1 MSHASATRPREGR
14 TCGNE
19 IVARAD
25 PPHICA
31 MALTLRQLH
40 YLIALGDHAS
50 FTRGAAA
57 VGVSQP
63 SFSQQIQLL
72 EAHLG
77 GRVVERGGNRALLT
91 PLGREAVAGARRV
104 LAEVAAVE
112 ALADRRGD
120 ALSGTIRLGVS
131 PTLGPYILPQ
141 LVAQLH
147 ATSPDLRVHVR
158 EGLPNRLV
166 EMLAEGSHDVILVQ
180 LPIGGRGLH
189 VERLFREPLFLGM
202 AADDPLKK
210 RSEIAVRDL
219 AGRGLL
225 TLQPQYRMSEQV
237 ATLADQAGA
246 HVLRDYEG
254 TSLDAIRQMAGMGM
268 GLALLPRLYVRQEIR
283 DGDDVVVR
291 PFAGGR
297 HYREIGLAWRTGAGR
312 APAFLTIARLLR
324 TVAQ

>member
-1 MSHASATRPREGR
+1 MYP
-14 TCGNE
+14 
-19 IVARAD
+19 
-25 PPHICA
+25 
-31 MALTLRQLH
+31 TLRQLR

-50 FTRGAAA
+50 FTRGAAS

-63 SFSQQIQLL
+63 SFSQQIQLV
-72 EAHLG
+72 EAMLG
-77 GRVVERGGNRALLT
+77 GRVVERGASKAILT
-91 PLGREAVAGARRV
+91 PLGREAVASARRV
-104 LAEVAAVE
+104 LAEVAAFE
-112 ALADRRGD
+112 ALAERRSD

-141 LVAQLH
+141 LVARLH

-158 EGLPNRLV
+158 EGLPNMLV
-166 EMLAEGSHDVILVQ
+166 ELLADGSHDVILVQ
-180 LPIGGRGLH
+180 LPIDDRSLH

-210 RSEIAVRDL
+210 REAIAVADL
-219 AGRGLL
+219 EGRGLL

-237 ATLADQAGA
+237 AALAEAAGA

-283 DGDDVVVR
+283 GGDEVIVR

-297 HYREIGLAWRTGAGR
+297 QYREIGLAWRAGTGR
-312 APAFLTIARLLR
+312 APAFLTIAQLLR
-324 TVAQ
+324 DVAQ

>member
-1 MSHASATRPREGR
+1 
-14 TCGNE
+14 
-19 IVARAD
+19 
-25 PPHICA
+25 
-31 MALTLRQLH
+31 MALTIRQLR
-40 YLIALGDHAS
+40 YLIALGDHGS

-63 SFSQQIQLL
+63 SFSQQIQLV
-72 EAHLG
+72 EAMLG
-77 GRVVERGGNRALLT
+77 GRMVERGATSAILT
-91 PLGREAVAGARRV
+91 PLGREAVAAARRV
-104 LAEVAAVE
+104 LSEVAAFE

-131 PTLGPYILPQ
+131 PTLGPYILPK

-147 ATSPDLRVHVR
+147 AVSPDLRVHVR

-166 EMLAEGSHDVILVQ
+166 ELLADGTHDVILVQ
-180 LPIGGRGLH
+180 LPIADRGFH

-202 AADDPLKK
+202 AADDPLRK
-210 RSEIAVRDL
+210 RDAIAVRDL

-237 ATLADQAGA
+237 AALAEQAGA

-268 GLALLPRLYVRQEIR
+268 GLALLPHLYIRQEIR
-283 DGDDVVVR
+283 GVDDLIVR

-297 HYREIGLAWRTGAGR
+297 QYREIGLVWRSGAGR
-312 APAFLTIARLLR
+312 APAFLSLAELLR
-324 TVAQ
+324 DVAR

>member
-1 MSHASATRPREGR
+1 VTTQP
-14 TCGNE
+14 
-19 IVARAD
+19 
-25 PPHICA
+25 
-31 MALTLRQLH
+31 TLRQLR
-40 YLIALGDHAS
+40 YLIALADHGS

-57 VGVSQP
+57 AGVSQP
-63 SFSQQIQLL
+63 SFSQQIQLV
-72 EAHLG
+72 EALLG
-77 GRVVERGGNRALLT
+77 GRVVERGATKAILT

-104 LAEVAAVE
+104 LAEVAAFE
-112 ALADRRGD
+112 GLADHRGD

-147 ATSPDLRVHVR
+147 AVSPDLRVHVR

-166 EMLAEGSHDVILVQ
+166 ELLADGTHDVILVQ
-180 LPIGGRGLH
+180 LPINDRGLH
-189 VERLFREPLFLGM
+189 IERLFREPLFLGM
-202 AADDPLKK
+202 AADDPLRK
-210 RSEIAVRDL
+210 REAIAVRDL

-237 ATLADQAGA
+237 AALAEQAGA

-283 DGDDVVVR
+283 GGDDLIVR

-297 HYREIGLAWRTGAGR
+297 LYREIGLVWRSGAGR
-312 APAFLTIARLLR
+312 APAFLTLAQLLR
-324 TVAQ
+324 DVAQ

>member
-1 MSHASATRPREGR
+1 MSVQP
-14 TCGNE
+14 
-19 IVARAD
+19 
-25 PPHICA
+25 
-31 MALTLRQLH
+31 TLRQLR
-40 YLIALGDHAS
+40 YLIALADHGS

-57 VGVSQP
+57 AGVSQP

-72 EAHLG
+72 EAMLG
-77 GRVVERGGNRALLT
+77 GRVVERGATKTILT

-104 LAEVAAVE
+104 LAEVAAFE

-147 ATSPDLRVHVR
+147 AVSPDLRVHVR

-166 EMLAEGSHDVILVQ
+166 ELLADGTHDVILVQ
-180 LPIGGRGLH
+180 LPINNRGLH

-202 AADDPLKK
+202 AADDPLK
-210 RSEIAVRDL
+210 RRDAIAVEDL

-237 ATLADQAGA
+237 AALAEQAGA

-268 GLALLPRLYVRQEIR
+268 GLALLPRLYIRQEIR
-283 DGDDVVVR
+283 EGDGLIVR

-297 HYREIGLAWRTGAGR
+297 QYREIGLVWRSGAGR
-312 APAFLTIARLLR
+312 APAFLTLAQLLR
-324 TVAQ
+324 DVAQ